1 MFSGCRPIGLAQS
14 PVSLTAHWPMK
25 AVLYSLFQ
33 STPHTIK
40 EEPFILPFHRPHTHN
55 FPLFLSLRPLIRLSS
70 SLFLQLHSQFV
81 SPSPKMPLDDKRE
94 QIKTSRFSK
103 CGDKPNLI
111 LLFSS
116 LHTKLQLQTSI
127 SVLDRCSVPKGPESC
142 RALTLLF
149 LLNTKVNATLTGG

>member
-40 EEPFILPFHRPHTHN
+40 EEPFILPFHRPHTQL
-55 FPLFLSLRPLIRLSS
+55 PPLSLSQTRLSS